1 MYIILSR
8 YSQTHRPSQC
18 MRLLFITYPLRDYS
32 PKGDRVH
39 RYHIIRYYNN
49 YRIYII
55 PPGPSFPLRVW
66 PSGYA
71 LDSFRRFAGCLLFS
85 STFQERF
92 LRLWSVVVRKNP
104 CWEKTFSWQP
114 CFRKTHRCFGKNLSS
129 LRCLSGWV
137 AVSASL
143 FI

>member
-32 PKGDRVH
+32 PKGDRAH
-39 RYHIIRYYNN
+39 RYHIIRYYLITFN

-55 PPGPSFPLRVW
+55 PPGRSFP
-66 PSGYA
+66 PSGSG
-71 LDSFRRFAGCLLFS
+71 LLVMLLTRFAISLVVCCSLPVSG
-85 STFQERF
+85 RF

-104 CWEKTFSWQP
+104 SWEKTFSWQL

-129 LRCLSGWV
+129 LWCLSG
-137 AVSASL
+137 
-143 FI
+143 